1 LAEVSSDGVGG
12 ANYRLN
18 MKKNNLIRFV
28 QSLVLL
34 PVITMSFPF
43 SGVTSIEAS
52 QSALVQKVNIEA
64 NGVLA
69 LNQAGTPEADL
80 INNQI
85 LKAQVQSEAE
95 SIDDYFASR
104 NMPLVGTGM
113 TMVRE
118 AYLNNLDWRLLP
130 AIAVRES
137 TGGKN
142 ACDNVK
148 YNPFGWN
155 SCKTGFDSYADAI
168 HTVAMNLAGKNP
180 HTASSYT
187 GKTIKQILQA
197 YNPPYVAPKYAG
209 QVMAIMDDLGGA
221 DNMTPVLAQANT

>member
-1 LAEVSSDGVGG
+1 LAEVDSVGVGG

-18 MKKNNLIRFV
+18 MKKNNLIRFA

-43 SGVTSIEAS
+43 SGTSSIEAS
-52 QSALVQKVNIEA
+52 QNVLVQKVNIEA
-64 NGVLA
+64 NGMLA
-69 LNQAGTPEADL
+69 LNQAGTPEADF
-80 INNQI
+80 ISNQI
-85 LKAQVQSEAE
+85 TKDKVQREAV
-95 SIDDYFASR
+95 SIDDYFAAH

-113 TMVRE
+113 IMVRE

-130 AIAVRES
+130 AIAIRES

-148 YNPFGWN
+148 FNPFGWN
-155 SCKTGFDSYADAI
+155 SCKTGFNSYEDAI
-168 HTVAMNLAGKNP
+168 KTVAKNLAGKNP
-180 HTASSYT
+180 NTANSYT

-209 QVMAIMDDLGGA
+209 QVMAIMNDLGDA
-221 DNMTPVLAQANT
+221 DNVTPLLAQANT

>member
-1 LAEVSSDGVGG
+1 
-12 ANYRLN
+12 
-18 MKKNNLIRFV
+18 MKNNNLIRFA

-43 SGVTSIEAS
+43 SSINS
-52 QSALVQKVNIEA
+52 INTTQSVLAQKVNIEA
-64 NGVLA
+64 SGVIA
-69 LNQAGTPEADL
+69 LNQAVTPEANL
-80 INNQI
+80 ISEQMTKEKI
-85 LKAQVQSEAE
+85 ESEAE
-95 SIDDYFASR
+95 SIDTYFASR

-113 TMVRE
+113 TMVKE

-142 ACDNVK
+142 ACGSVK

-155 SCKTGFDSYADAI
+155 SCKTGFNSYDDAI
-168 HTVAMNLAGKNP
+168 ATVAENLGGNNP
-180 HTASSYT
+180 NTASSYT

-197 YNPPYVAPKYAG
+197 YNPPYVAPRYAS
-209 QVMAIMDDLGGA
+209 QVMAIMNNLGSP
-221 DNMTPVLAQANT
+221 NSSNTLASANT